1 MGTAGVASN
10 PQKRSASNLNASGT
24 TRVHFERIGRSRWA
38 HLPARRS
45 SRTGA
50 GPKEAYETGI
60 QAKIRSQLK
69 EFLSVF
75 LFLALF
81 FSAFATYRMLLLD
94 EFGLG
99 YFNYGSTMVSA
110 LVLSKII
117 LLGEYA
123 HLGRRHEGTALIV
136 STLYKS
142 LVFGLLAAAFHIL
155 EEGTKEFL
163 FRTASFH
170 LADSRKINESLA
182 RTLVMFCAF
191 IPFFAFRET
200 ARVLGEGKLY
210 ELFFHGRS
218 VTESGVSNKP
228 AAETGS

>member
-1 MGTAGVASN
+1 MKKEF
-10 PQKRSASNLNASGT
+10 KRKLG
-24 TRVHFERIGRSRWA
+24 HE
-38 HLPARRS
+38 
-45 SRTGA
+45 
-50 GPKEAYETGI
+50 
-60 QAKIRSQLK
+60 LK

-81 FSAFATYRMLLLD
+81 FSAFTTYRMLLLD
-94 EFGLG
+94 EFHLR
-99 YFNYGSTMVSA
+99 YFNYGSALVSA

-123 HLGRRHEGTALIV
+123 HLGRRREGTALIV

-142 LVFGLLAAAFHIL
+142 LVFGLLAAAFRIL
-155 EEGTKEFL
+155 EEAIKELVFRKPSLLPVDNGTISEL
-163 FRTASFH
+163 
-170 LADSRKINESLA
+170 LA

-210 ELFFHGRS
+210 ELFFRGRS
-218 VTESGVSNKP
+218 GTESWGP
-228 AAETGS
+228 PDMPGELGRAERGQTSAR